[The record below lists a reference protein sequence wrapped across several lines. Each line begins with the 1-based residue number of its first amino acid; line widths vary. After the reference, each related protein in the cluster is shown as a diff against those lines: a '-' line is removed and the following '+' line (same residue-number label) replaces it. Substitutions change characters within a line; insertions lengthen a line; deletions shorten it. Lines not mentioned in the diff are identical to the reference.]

1 MGKKPKMWGGSI
13 VGFGEYH
20 YVYAS
25 GQEGDWP
32 VTGFSPRKTS
42 LSLYIMAGFDN
53 YGPLME
59 KLGKHKTGKSC
70 LYVNK
75 LEDIDLEVLKPL
87 IAESKNYMESNYETK

>member
-32 VTGFSPRKTS
+32 VTSFSPRKTS

-75 LEDIDLEVLKPL
+75 LEDIDLEVLKTL
-87 IAESKNYMESNYETK
+87 IAESKNYMESKYETK